1 VKRLVIAA
9 ALSLAACSSQNGKQA
24 ASPEFSGDRIRAD
37 VTYFADDKLEGRY
50 TGSPGY
56 MTAAKYVADRFAE
69 LGLNPGNNGSWYQ
82 QVPFAKA
89 TRRKDAPSYVR
100 IGDRQFDNG
109 GDVVLYPNGA
119 FPDQSID
126 ADAVFVGYGIDGPE
140 IGSRDYDGV
149 DVKGKI
155 AIVLYPFPKGAP
167 SETAAH
173 MLNEKAA
180 MAKKHGAI
188 GVLSIHTPM
197 REKVIKWERMG
208 ERADQPD
215 VKWIGDDGKPRY
227 PGPNLPVFGNLGPK
241 AAEALFEG
249 APTSLAQIYAEME
262 KDGGKPKGFPLA
274 KKLHIERHSDVTKLQ
289 SPNILGVLEGS
300 DPKLKNEYIVL
311 SAHLDHLGRVKAENG
326 DDIAN
331 GAMDNAMG
339 VSTMLEVARAFAKDG
354 QRPKRSIIFAALT
367 GEEEGLLGA
376 EYLAQHPVVGAGKVV
391 GLVNLDMPIVTYDF
405 QDVVAYGADHSTIS
419 EAVARAANSMGLKL
433 SPDPEPEQVSFVR
446 SDHYPF
452 VVQGIPAVSFDLGPA
467 GPGAKATEDF
477 LANHY
482 HRVSDDMKLPFNW
495 AAAARF
501 AQINYLVARDL
512 ADGAAEPRWYKGDYF
527 GDQFAKRAVKAAR
540 QAQ

>member
-1 VKRLVIAA
+1 MKRLMIAATLVIAG
-9 ALSLAACSSQNGKQA
+9 CSGQNNQQA
-24 ASPEFSGDRIRAD
+24 SAPEFSGDRIKAD
-37 VTYFADDKLEGRY
+37 VAFLADDKLEGRY
-50 TGSPGY
+50 TGSPGNLI
-56 MTAAKYVADRFAE
+56 AAKYVADRFAK
-69 LGLNPGNNGSWYQ
+69 LGLTPGNNGSWFQ
-82 QVPFAKA
+82 EVPFAKA
-89 TRRKDAPSYVR
+89 ERRKDAPSFVR
-100 IGDRQFDNG
+100 IGDTQFTNG
-109 GDVVLYPNGA
+109 VDLVMYPNSA
-119 FPDQSID
+119 FPDQSFD
-126 ADAVFVGYGIDGPE
+126 AEAVFVGYGIDGPE
-140 IGSRDYDGV
+140 IGANDYEGI
-149 DVKGKI
+149 DVRGKV
-155 AIVLYPFPKGAP
+155 AVALYPFPKGAP
-167 SETAAH
+167 SEAAAH

-188 GVLSIHTPM
+188 GLLSIHTPM
-197 REKVIKWERMG
+197 REKVIKWELMG
-208 ERADQPD
+208 RRADEPD
-215 VKWIGDDGKPRY
+215 VKWVGEDGKPRY
-227 PGPNLPVFGNLGPK
+227 PGPNLPMTATIGPK

-249 APTSLAQIYAEME
+249 APTPLSAIYAEME
-262 KDGGKPKGFPLA
+262 KVGAKPKGFPLG
-274 KKLHIERHSDVTKLQ
+274 KRLHFERHNNVTRMQ
-289 SPNILGVLEGS
+289 SPNVLGVLEGS
-300 DPKLKNEYIVL
+300 DPTLKSEYIVL

-339 VSTMLEVARAFAKDG
+339 VATMLEVARAFTKEG
-354 QRPKRSIIFAALT
+354 KRPKRSILFAALT
-367 GEEEGLLGA
+367 AEEEGLLGA
-376 EYLAQHPVVGAGKVV
+376 EYLAQHPVVKGNKVV

-405 QDVVAYGADHSTIS
+405 EDVVAYGADHSTIS
-419 EAVARAANSMGLKL
+419 QTVARVAKAEGLKL
-433 SPDPEPEQVSFVR
+433 SPDPAPEEVSFVR